1 MVSMAQL
8 RDLDVAA
15 WQTGADEW
23 RARYTNLLSTVTYL
37 HEDLD
42 PRVSAGAWTG
52 PAGDAAIAHLR
63 GVINGLEIDALECQ
77 AVSLVLSGL
86 THAFRISQ
94 HSLRSALGAARLDD
108 FPVTG
113 DGLVQLPDTSMA
125 RHDPEFAE
133 SARVQRDRLQKLVQQ
148 AVDAATLADRKA
160 YEMLDHLS
168 QQTFQTDA
176 GAALNEDVGMASK
189 LEVDLIAATVP
200 DGGPDEVAAWWA
212 GLPPEDQQTLRM
224 AVPWALE
231 NLPGIPADVRSALH
245 GEGYDR
251 AEAVKWAL
259 DHWNDNSVDL
269 FQESCTE
276 FMSNALEAGGMQ
288 RHIDF
293 WGGVF
298 SENSWGHGKQFPSPL
313 DGLNKIDYSHAA
325 SWANAQDSYN
335 FWTAHGTQVAE
346 SEAQPGD
353 IAYWETPAAS
363 GGPGTVHHTA
373 VVTAVVDGDIR
384 YTQHNINQVN
394 ASLDARAPI
403 AELGGSQDVIH
414 FVRPKPDW

>member
-1 MVSMAQL
+1 MAQL

-94 HSLRSALGAARLDD
+94 NSLRSALGAARLDD

-245 GEGYDR
+245 GGGSYDR
-251 AEAVKWAL
+251 AAASKWAI
-259 DHWNDNSVDL
+259 DHWNDAEASYDIFENN
-269 FQESCTE
+269 CTN
-276 FMSNALEAGGMQ
+276 FVSATLAEAGMKEQ
-288 RHIDF
+288 
-293 WGGVF
+293 GGYW
-298 SENSWGHGKQFPSPL
+298 SDDSWWEGPQTGNRWLDLHGGSR
-313 DGLNKIDYSHAA
+313 SA
-325 SWANAQDSYN
+325 SWAQAFQSYE
-335 FWTAHGTQVAE
+335 FWRAHGTEVTAE
-346 SEAQPGD
+346 QAQPGD
-353 IAYWETPAAS
+353 IIYWETPAAD
-363 GGPGTVHHTA
+363 GGPGDVHHSA
-373 VVTAVVDGDIR
+373 MVTAVVDGDLR
-384 YTQHNINQVN
+384 YTQHNIDQVN
-394 ASLDARAPI
+394 ASLGARAPI
-403 AELGGSQDVIH
+403 GALGGGHDVVH
-414 FVRPKPDW
+414 VVRPESDG